1 MSASSPPP
9 SPRPSPR
16 RSSSPTDRRAL
27 QSVATQFLANGLV
40 YATFIPQLPQLRDRV
55 GISIGGL
62 GVVLMLG
69 SIAGL
74 VGSLYSGRVIS
85 KFGSRKVLI
94 VGSAMSVGSLPIM
107 GFARSPFVLV
117 VGLTGVLLFDVFID
131 VAMNVQGS
139 ELSARRHAPVM
150 NRLHG
155 LWSLGTV
162 AGGAATVLLVRAGVS
177 VPVHFAT
184 VAVLLLAA
192 LAFVAPG
199 LLRVDQPPAQIP
211 VHVEPGHAVLADRGR
226 DEPSVDRGGAPVR
239 GRRLTTLLLVA
250 GGATAML
257 IEVTNGD
264 WATFR
269 LGDDLGARPSVASL
283 AFLAFALGMTAGRL
297 GGDAVQVRV
306 GPAALIRG
314 AAIVSGVG
322 SAAATLV
329 PSIPVSIAGFL
340 VAGIGGSVLFP
351 QLYDRAARTPGPAG
365 SGFASMLFGQ
375 RSAAIVA
382 PLAVGALADTEALG
396 VGQAMA
402 IVLVPSV
409 VVLLLTVQ
417 ADPADPAGPAPAT
430 PAV

>member
-1 MSASSPPP
+1 
-9 SPRPSPR
+9 
-16 RSSSPTDRRAL
+16 L
-27 QSVATQFLANGLV
+27 QSVATQFFANGLV
-40 YATFIPQLPQLRDRV
+40 YATFIPQLPQIRDRV

-74 VGSLYSGRVIS
+74 VGSLYSGRVIAR
-85 KFGSRKVLI
+85 FGSRRVLI
-94 VGSAMSVGSLPIM
+94 VGSALSVGSLPIM

-117 VGLTGVLLFDVFID
+117 LGLTGVLLFDVFID

-162 AGGAATVLLVRAGVS
+162 AGGAATVVLVRADVS
-177 VPVHFAT
+177 VPVHLTT
-184 VAVLLLAA
+184 VSVLLLAA

-199 LLRVDQPPAQIP
+199 LLRADQPLTRTP
-211 VHVEPGHAVLADRGR
+211 VHVEPGHAVLAHDDGG
-226 DEPSVDRGGAPVR
+226 DPDGHTGGGALAR
-239 GRRLTTLLLVA
+239 GRRMTTLLLTA
-250 GGATAML
+250 GGATAMF

-283 AFLAFALGMTAGRL
+283 AFLAFAVGMTAGRL
-297 GGDAVQVRV
+297 GGDAVQVRI
-306 GPAALIRG
+306 GPAALIRR
-314 AAIVSGVG
+314 AAVVSGVG
-322 SAAATLV
+322 SAVATLV
-329 PSIPVSIAGFL
+329 PSVPVSIAGFL

-375 RSAAIVA
+375 RSAAILA
-382 PLAVGALADTEALG
+382 PLAVGALADTEALS

-409 VVLLLTVQ
+409 VVLLFTVY
-417 ADPADPAGPAPAT
+417 AGPAADPRPA
-430 PAV
+430 PESA